1 MEFSLSC
8 GFGELCANVSFFFIG
23 VVWITH
29 RT

>member
-8 GFGELCANVSFFFIG
+8 GFGELHANVFFFIG
-23 VVWITH
+23 IVWITH